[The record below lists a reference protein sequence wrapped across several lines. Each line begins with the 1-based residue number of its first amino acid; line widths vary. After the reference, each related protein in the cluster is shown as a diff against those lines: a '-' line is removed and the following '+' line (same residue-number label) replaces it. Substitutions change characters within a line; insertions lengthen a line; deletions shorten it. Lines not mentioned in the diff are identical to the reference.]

1 MPFVKAQPNMP
12 EVMKKTEARGLR
24 KEGGA
29 DKNIL
34 KQTESLATVTQRMGY
49 TIAAEEIVK
58 DLVFQVVERD
68 IQKDKSTLWKFQI
81 WCSRKKCKI
90 D

>member
-1 MPFVKAQPNMP
+1 MP
-12 EVMKKTEARGLR
+12 EVMKKTVSGRRAV
-24 KEGGA
+24 A

-58 DLVFQVVERD
+58 DLVIQVVERD
-68 IQKDKSTLWKFQI
+68 I
-81 WCSRKKCKI
+81 
-90 D
+90 

>member
-1 MPFVKAQPNMP
+1 MP
-12 EVMKKTEARGLR
+12 EVMKKTETRGLR

-68 IQKDKSTLWKFQI
+68 IQKDKVRSGSSRLGVQEKNARSTESQPIFEG
-81 WCSRKKCKI
+81 
-90 D
+90 